1 MRRLLVG
8 PEPAGGPKR
17 AGRLTPARRFRLV
30 AAAAV
35 LCVAGAALTAC
46 SPASVA
52 PDVAT
57 PPMGWNSWNHFGCSV
72 TEADVKA
79 AADAIVA
86 DGLRSAGYRY
96 VNVDD
101 CWQAPTRGREGA
113 LRADPKRF
121 PDGIA
126 ALAAYVHSK
135 GLRFGIY
142 ASPGAQTC
150 AERYQGYP
158 GRLGSLGHEQQDA
171 DTFADWG
178 VDYLKYDWCAADREG
193 VGHEQAFARMRAAL
207 NATGRSIVLSIH
219 DKPEQPVPAWRHWVS
234 DLSRT
239 TPDIQDSWASV
250 VSIVR
255 STLKVSH
262 LAGPG
267 FWNDPDMLEVDNGGM
282 SADEQRSHFELWAQL
297 SAPLL
302 IGCDLRT
309 ASPSALRILGSRGV
323 IRVDQDRLGAAPTVI
338 RSSPSELVLLKRLA
352 DGSSSLTITN
362 LASHPQ
368 RLKVT
373 AESLGIGADFTARD
387 LWTTTKVTMGRGST
401 GAEQVSA
408 RLASHATA
416 MYLLSPRS

>member
-1 MRRLLVG
+1 MRA
-8 PEPAGGPKR
+8 P
-17 AGRLTPARRFRLV
+17 AGRLRLIATV
-30 AAAAV
+30 V
-35 LCVAGAALTAC
+35 LCAVGLTLTAC

-52 PDVAT
+52 PSVPPHVAT

-72 TEADVKA
+72 TESDVKA

-101 CWQAPTRGREGA
+101 CWQAPSRARDGA

-121 PDGIA
+121 PHGIA
-126 ALAAYVHSK
+126 ALAAYVHSR
-135 GLRFGIY
+135 GLKFGIY

-158 GRLGSLGHEQQDA
+158 GHLGSLGHEQQDA
-171 DTFADWG
+171 RTFAAWG

-207 NATGRSIVLSIH
+207 NATGRPIVLSIH
-219 DKPEQPVPAWRHWVS
+219 DKPEQPVPAWRRWVS

-255 STLKVSH
+255 STLKVAH
-262 LAGPG
+262 LASPG
-267 FWNDPDMLEVDNGGM
+267 FWNDPDMLEVGNGGM
-282 SADEQRSHFELWAQL
+282 SDDEQRSHFALWAQL

-302 IGCDLRT
+302 IGCDLRS
-309 ASPSALRILGSRGV
+309 ASPSTLRILGARGL
-323 IRVDQDRLGAAPTVI
+323 IRVDQDVLGAAPAVI
-338 RSSPSELVLLKRLA
+338 RSSPGELVLLKRLA
-352 DGSSSLTITN
+352 NGSWSLSITN
-362 LASHPQ
+362 LAPRLQ
-368 RLKVT
+368 RISVT
-373 AESLGIGADFTARD
+373 AQELGVGSRFTGKD
-387 LWTTTKVTMGRGST
+387 LWTGAKVSVARDSR
-401 GAEQVSA
+401 GAELVSA

-416 MYLLSPRS
+416 TYLLSPLP

>member
-1 MRRLLVG
+1 MSVPRLV
-8 PEPAGGPKR
+8 A
-17 AGRLTPARRFRLV
+17 RFRLV
-30 AAAAV
+30 AASVA
-35 LCVAGAALTAC
+35 LCIAGATLTAC
-46 SPASVA
+46 SPASVGAA
-52 PDVAT
+52 PEVAT

-79 AADAIVA
+79 AADAIA
-86 DGLRSAGYRY
+86 TDGLRSAGYRY

-101 CWQAPTRGREGA
+101 CWQAPTRGRDSA

-126 ALAAYVHSK
+126 ALAAYVHAK
-135 GLRFGIY
+135 GLEFGIY
-142 ASPGAQTC
+142 AAPGAQTC

-171 DTFADWG
+171 DTFASWG

-193 VGHEQAFARMRAAL
+193 VGHEHAFARMRAAL
-207 NATGRSIVLSIH
+207 NATGRPIVLSIH

-239 TPDIQDSWASV
+239 TPDIQDDWASV

-255 STLKVSH
+255 STLKVAH
-262 LAGPG
+262 LASPG
-267 FWNDPDMLEVDNGGM
+267 FWNDPDMLEVGNGGM
-282 SADEQRSHFELWAQL
+282 SDDEQRSHFALWAQL

-309 ASPSALRILGSRGV
+309 ASPESLRILGARGV
-323 IRVDQDRLGAAPTVI
+323 IRIDQDALGAAPTII
-338 RSSPSELVLLKRLA
+338 RSSSTELVLLKRLA

-362 LASHPQ
+362 LSASPQ
-368 RLKVT
+368 RFTVTGKSLGMGSGFT
-373 AESLGIGADFTARD
+373 AEDA
-387 LWTTTKVTMGRGST
+387 WTGTKSGRPSDGT
-401 GAEQVSA
+401 DRVSVG
-408 RLASHATA
+408 LASHATA
-416 MYLLSPRS
+416 MYRLSPRS